1 MKRSI
6 AIAAG
11 LAATLALV
19 ACGDDDEGGSGSAN
33 DYCTLIVSF
42 QEKSEVVDD
51 VLSSSDSSPADV
63 EDAMNAVKPMVAQ
76 LQSAAPAEIKADVE
90 TMASATL
97 RMIEIFEQYEY
108 DFMALSTAPELAEI
122 EELTSSAE
130 VEAASE
136 RLNDYEETT
145 CGISPES

>member
-19 ACGDDDEGGSGSAN
+19 ACGDDDEGGSGSGN

-42 QEKSEVVDD
+42 QEKSDAVDAS
-51 VLSSSDSSPADV
+51 LSSSDPDPTDV
-63 EDAMNAVKPMVAQ
+63 EEAMNAVKPMIAQ

-97 RMIEIFEQYEY
+97 RMIDIFEQYDY
-108 DFMALSTAPELAEI
+108 DFMALSTAPELSEIEDLTNNAEI
-122 EELTSSAE
+122 
-130 VEAASE
+130 EAASE

-145 CGISPES
+145 CGIAPES

>member
-19 ACGDDDEGGSGSAN
+19 ACGDDDEGGSGSSS

-42 QEKSEVVDD
+42 QEKSDVVDD
-51 VLSSSDSSPADV
+51 VLSSSDSGPADV
-63 EDAMNAVKPMVAQ
+63 EAAMNAVKPMIAQ
-76 LQSAAPAEIKADVE
+76 LRSAAPAEIKADVE
-90 TMASATL
+90 TMAVATL
-97 RMIEIFEQYEY
+97 RMIEIFAEYDY
-108 DFMALSTAPELAEI
+108 DFMALSTAPEVAELEDLTNSAEI
-122 EELTSSAE
+122 E
-130 VEAASE
+130 AASD

-145 CGISPES
+145 CGLAPES

>member
-11 LAATLALV
+11 LAATLAMV
-19 ACGDDDEGGSGSAN
+19 ACGDDDEGGSGSSS

-42 QEKSEVVDD
+42 QEKSDVVDD
-51 VLSSSDSSPADV
+51 VLSSSDSGPADV
-63 EDAMNAVKPMVAQ
+63 EEAMNAVKPMIAQ

-90 TMASATL
+90 TMAVATM
-97 RMIEIFEQYEY
+97 RMIEIFEQYDY
-108 DFMALSTAPELAEI
+108 DFMALSTAPEVAEL
-122 EELTSSAE
+122 EDLTNNTDI
-130 VEAASE
+130 EAASD

-145 CGISPES
+145 CGIAPES